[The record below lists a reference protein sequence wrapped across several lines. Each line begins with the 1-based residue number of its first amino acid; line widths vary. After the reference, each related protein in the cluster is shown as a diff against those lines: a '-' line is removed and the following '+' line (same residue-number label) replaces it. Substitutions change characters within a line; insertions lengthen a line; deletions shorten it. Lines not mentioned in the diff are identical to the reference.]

1 MHSMCIGKGFNTIF
15 YQKKCKLNSLNVKFT
30 LHLIVKLNCMKYLHA
45 HKFKQIG
52 WVIAPAGIIA
62 WTLMQRGYI
71 EKWITSIVS
80 LREIELKASTYQI
93 INTSVAITGFLA
105 CLIGLYLISFAK
117 EKKEDE
123 MINQTRLEC
132 FQFAALVQ
140 ILMLISSFV
149 VIFIIGEPGKE
160 GFMLFFIGILL
171 LFWVIYIARFNYII
185 YMKYKQ

>member
-1 MHSMCIGKGFNTIF
+1 
-15 YQKKCKLNSLNVKFT
+15 
-30 LHLIVKLNCMKYLHA
+30 MKYLHA

-71 EKWITSIVS
+71 EKWITSIVR
-80 LREIELKASTYQI
+80 LTEFELKASTYQI
-93 INTSVAITGFLA
+93 TNTFVGITGFFA

-132 FQFAALVQ
+132 VQFAALVQ
-140 ILMLISSFV
+140 ILLLISSFV
-149 VIFIIGEPGKE
+149 VIFIIGEPDKE

-171 LFWVIYIARFNYII
+171 LFWVTYIARFNYII
-185 YMKYKQ
+185 YMKYQQ